1 MTKYTTLSE
10 ELSQF
15 STERQEAIQLRASE
29 IYLEEITL
37 GQIGEKLGLSSSE
50 LATFLDLELDQKQ
63 NLELNRL
70 RLIVKALGGKM
81 EIIVRLPNQEPLV
94 IGD

>member
-1 MTKYTTLSE
+1 MAKYTTLSE

-15 STERQEAIQLRASE
+15 SIERQEAIRLRASE

-50 LATFLDLELDQKQ
+50 LATFLDVELDQKQ

>member
-1 MTKYTTLSE
+1 MAKYTTLSE

-15 STERQEAIQLRASE
+15 STERQEAIRLRASE
-29 IYLEEITL
+29 IYLEEITF

>member
-1 MTKYTTLSE
+1 M
-10 ELSQF
+10 
-15 STERQEAIQLRASE
+15 
-29 IYLEEITL
+29 EEITL

-50 LATFLDLELDQKQ
+50 LATFLDVELDQKQ